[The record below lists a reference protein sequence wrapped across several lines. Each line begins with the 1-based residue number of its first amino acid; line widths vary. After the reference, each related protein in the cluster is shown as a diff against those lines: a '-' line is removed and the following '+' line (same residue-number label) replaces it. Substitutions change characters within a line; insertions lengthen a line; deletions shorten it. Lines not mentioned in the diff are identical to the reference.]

1 MTGDHPFALLLT
13 HDVDRPY
20 KTYQALY
27 RAVADRSPRHLADLR
42 PGRRPYWQFEGVT
55 ALEDD
60 LGVRSAFYFL
70 REPPLPRA
78 VPPRGWFRP
87 RNWVEHLGRYDP
99 SSPEVAAVVRELA
112 AGGWEVGLHGS
123 RRAGTDADRL
133 AEEVAALESVLAG
146 ETGDGADGTGDDG
159 LTGSDDGP
167 VVRGGRQHHLSLS
180 VPETWRNYAAA
191 GLRYD
196 CSYGSATDWG
206 FRYGRR
212 PLRPFDDDF
221 VVFPLTAM
229 ETHLPD
235 PGEDFAAAWAAC
247 RDLLSEAAATE
258 AVATVLWHPRYF
270 CEADFP
276 GYRRLY
282 RRLVE
287 RALEMG
293 AWVGPP
299 GDLYDR
305 MDHPACGPTADG
317 QGASDRRIDGVDA
330 QEPTRDG

>member
-1 MTGDHPFALLLT
+1 MMDDHSFALVLT

-27 RAVADRSPRHLADLR
+27 RAATDRSPRHLADLW
-42 PGRRPYWQFEGVT
+42 PGRRPYWRFEDVM
-55 ALEDD
+55 AVEDG

-70 REPPLPRA
+70 REPPLHRA
-78 VPPRGWFRP
+78 VSPRGWLRP
-87 RNWVEHLGRYDP
+87 RNWVEHCGRYDP
-99 SSPEVAAVVRELA
+99 SAPDVAAAIEDLV

-123 RRAGTDADRL
+123 RRAGSDPERL
-133 AEEVAALESVLAG
+133 ERELTALEAVL
-146 ETGDGADGTGDDG
+146 DGVDSSERDA
-159 LTGSDDGP
+159 

-180 VPETWRNYAAA
+180 VPETWRAYAAA

-196 CSYGSATDWG
+196 CSYGSASEWD
-206 FRYGRR
+206 FRHGRR
-212 PLRPFDDDF
+212 PLRPFDDAF

-229 ETHLPD
+229 ETALPD
-235 PGEDFAAAWAAC
+235 PGDDFAAAWAAC
-247 RDLLSEAAATE
+247 REILSEAAATG

-270 CEADFP
+270 CAADFP

-299 GDLYDR
+299 GELYER
-305 MDHPACGPTADG
+305 LDHPEDGLTAESG
-317 QGASDRRIDGVDA
+317 QVLPER
-330 QEPTRDG
+330 